1 MIIPHG
7 NNRVRIYLQI
17 FPKPGEQPLEF
28 ATLPR
33 IQQVANVILS
43 PYKVEWESVEWHSA
57 YRIGQAI
64 ASRYTLDQRVFIG
77 GDACHTHSVSSR
89 QSKDSSPANS
99 VFTNLSTSQKRARE

>member
-28 ATLPR
+28 ATLPK

-64 ASRYTLDQRVFIG
+64 ASNYTLDQRVFIG

-89 QSKDSSPANS
+89 QWTDPLLARNA
-99 VFTNLSTSQKRARE
+99 FTDRLTSQKRARE